1 MTTWCRPRTSCGGS
15 RIVGDKP
22 ITALLAQMF
31 IDDAIP
37 KRK

>member
-1 MTTWCRPRTSCGGS
+1 MLKDDDLVPAQNQLR

-31 IDDAIP
+31 IDDAIA
-37 KRK
+37 KR